1 MITLK
6 QLQSEIGSLFQYKK
20 SERTW
25 HVPFLASLCVGI
37 PLFIG
42 YYFDKSAYG
51 ITASI
56 GGLVFLYL
64 PGSSLARRMV
74 TMLACSFGFVLAFTI
89 GVLFSFNP
97 YLSSVV
103 LGLFAAFVHWVS
115 RFYQLKPPGNF
126 FFIMIAAIASC
137 MPFSPSTIPVK
148 VGLIAMG
155 TMLACVIAFIY
166 SILVTKGAV
175 FKSEFVV
182 VVQRNYVTIFEAVVI
197 GFFMSLSLLTGLLL
211 KMDNPYW
218 LPISCAAVIQG
229 VTLQQVW
236 RRTFQRILGT
246 FVGLMLT
253 WFLLGFE
260 LDLFW
265 ICFCIIVFQFLV
277 ETLIVRQYAMT
288 IVFMTPLTIFL
299 ADVGNTSKID
309 PNTLIAARFLDI
321 IIGSIIGAVA
331 GWILHHRY
339 LRSQS
344 ERQIRK
350 TRIAM
355 YRKSTLHSQ

>member
-1 MITLK
+1 MITLE
-6 QLQSEIGSLFQYKK
+6 QIQSEIVSLFQFKK

-42 YYFDKSAYG
+42 YYLGKSTYG
-51 ITASI
+51 ITACI

-64 PGSSLARRMV
+64 PSSSLARRMV
-74 TMLACSFGFVLAFTI
+74 TILACSFGFVFAFTI

-97 YLSSVV
+97 YLSSIV
-103 LGLFAAFVHWVS
+103 LGIFAAFVHWVS

-126 FFIMIAAIASC
+126 FFIMIASIASC
-137 MPFSPSTIPVK
+137 MPFDPEGIPVK

-166 SILVTKGAV
+166 SILITKGAV

-182 VVQRNYVTIFEAVVI
+182 VVQRSYATIFEAVVI
-197 GFFMSLSLLTGLLL
+197 GFFMSVSLLTGLLL
-211 KMDNPYW
+211 KLDNPYW

-246 FVGLMLT
+246 FVGLSLT
-253 WFLLGFE
+253 WGLLEFD
-260 LDLFW
+260 LNLFW
-265 ICFCIIVFQFLV
+265 ICFSIMVLQFVV
-277 ETLIVRQYAMT
+277 ETLIVRQYAMA

-299 ADVGNTSKID
+299 ADVGSALKID
-309 PNTLIAARFLDI
+309 PNVLIATRFLDI

-331 GWILHHRY
+331 GWILHHQY
-339 LRSQS
+339 LRDQS
-344 ERQIRK
+344 ERRIRK
-350 TRIAM
+350 TRIAI
-355 YRKSTLHSQ
+355 YRK

>member
-6 QLQSEIGSLFQYKK
+6 QMQFETLSLFRYKK

-25 HVPFLASLCVGI
+25 HVPFLASLCVGT

-42 YYFDKSAYG
+42 YYLDKPAYG
-51 ITASI
+51 ITACI

-64 PGSSLARRMV
+64 PASSLARRMV
-74 TMLACSFGFVLAFTI
+74 TILACSFGFVFAFTI

-97 YLSSVV
+97 YLSSIV

-126 FFIMIAAIASC
+126 FFIMIASIASC
-137 MPFSPSTIPVK
+137 MPFDLESIPVK

-155 TMLACVIAFIY
+155 TMLACVIAFVY
-166 SILVTKGAV
+166 SILITKGTV

-182 VVQRNYVTIFEAVVI
+182 VVQRNYATIFEAVVI

-211 KMDNPYW
+211 ELDNPYW

-229 VTLQQVW
+229 VTLLQVW

-246 FVGLMLT
+246 FVGLLLT
-253 WFLLGFE
+253 WVLLRFE
-260 LDLFW
+260 LSLFW
-265 ICFCIIVFQFLV
+265 ICVSIVLLQFIV
-277 ETLIVRQYAMT
+277 ETLIVRQYAMA
-288 IVFMTPLTIFL
+288 IIFMTPLTIFL
-299 ADVGNTSKID
+299 ADVGNSLKID
-309 PNTLIAARFLDI
+309 PNDLITTRFFDI
-321 IIGSIIGAVA
+321 IIGSVIGAVA

-339 LRSQS
+339 LRNKS

-355 YRKSTLHSQ
+355 YR

>member
-6 QLQSEIGSLFQYKK
+6 QLQFEILALFRYKK

-42 YYFDKSAYG
+42 YYLDKPTYG
-51 ITASI
+51 ITACI

-64 PGSSLARRMV
+64 PTGSLARRMV
-74 TMLACSFGFVLAFTI
+74 TMLACSFGFVFAYAI

-115 RFYQLKPPGNF
+115 RFFQLKPPGNF
-126 FFIMIAAIASC
+126 FFIMIASIASC
-137 MPFSPSTIPVK
+137 IPFNLEGIPVK

-155 TMLACVIAFIY
+155 TMLATVIAFGY
-166 SILVTKGAV
+166 SMLITKGTV

-211 KMDNPYW
+211 KLDNPYW

-246 FVGLMLT
+246 FVGLLLT
-253 WFLLGFE
+253 WFLLQLE
-260 LDLFW
+260 LNLFW
-265 ICFCIIVFQFLV
+265 ICFSIVVFQCIV
-277 ETLIVRQYAMT
+277 ETLIVRQYALA
-288 IVFMTPLTIFL
+288 IIFITPLTIFL
-299 ADVGNTSKID
+299 ADVGNSSNID
-309 PNTLIAARFLDI
+309 PNQLITTRFFDI
-321 IIGSIIGAVA
+321 VIGSVIGAVA
-331 GWILHHRY
+331 GWILHHQY
-339 LRSQS
+339 LRNQS

-350 TRIAM
+350 TRIAL
-355 YRKSTLHSQ
+355 YRK

>member
-6 QLQSEIGSLFQYKK
+6 QLQFEILALFRYKK

-42 YYFDKSAYG
+42 YYLDKPAYG
-51 ITASI
+51 ITACI

-64 PGSSLARRMV
+64 PASSLARRMV
-74 TMLACSFGFVLAFTI
+74 TILACSFGFVFAFTI

-126 FFIMIAAIASC
+126 FFIMIASIASC
-137 MPFSPSTIPVK
+137 MPFDLEGIPVK

-166 SILVTKGAV
+166 SLLITKGTA

-182 VVQRNYVTIFEAVVI
+182 VMQRNYVTIFEAVVI

-211 KMDNPYW
+211 KLDNPYW

-236 RRTFQRILGT
+236 RRSFQRILGT
-246 FVGLMLT
+246 FVGLLLT
-253 WFLLGFE
+253 WFLLQQE
-260 LDLFW
+260 LNLFW
-265 ICFCIIVFQFLV
+265 ICCSIVVFQFIV
-277 ETLIVRQYAMT
+277 ETLIVRQYAMA
-288 IVFMTPLTIFL
+288 IIFMTPLTIFL
-299 ADVGNTSKID
+299 ADVGNSLQID
-309 PNTLIAARFLDI
+309 PNELIMTRFFDI
-321 IIGSIIGAVA
+321 IIGSVIGAVA
-331 GWILHHRY
+331 GWILHHQN
-339 LRSQS
+339 LRNKS

-355 YRKSTLHSQ
+355 YR

>member
-6 QLQSEIGSLFQYKK
+6 QLQSKIVSLFQYKK

-25 HVPFLASLCVGI
+25 HIPFLASLCVGI

-42 YYFDKSAYG
+42 CYFDKPTNG

-64 PGSSLARRMV
+64 PSSSLARRMV
-74 TMLACSFGFVLAFTI
+74 TVLACSFGFVFAFTI

-97 YLSSVV
+97 YLSSLV

-126 FFIMIAAIASC
+126 FFIMIASIASC
-137 MPFSPSTIPVK
+137 MPFNLEIIPVK

-155 TMLACVIAFIY
+155 TMLACMIAFIY
-166 SILVTKGAV
+166 SILLTKGTL

-182 VVQRNYVTIFEAVVI
+182 VVQKNYSTIFEAVII

-211 KMDNPYW
+211 KLDNPYW
-218 LPISCAAVIQG
+218 IPISCAAVIQG
-229 VTLQQVW
+229 VTLEQIW

-246 FVGLMLT
+246 FLGLGLT
-253 WFLLGFE
+253 WLLLG
-260 LDLFW
+260 LKLNLFW
-265 ICFCIIVFQFLV
+265 ICFCIMAFQFVV
-277 ETLIVRQYAMT
+277 ETLIVRQYALT
-288 IVFMTPLTIFL
+288 IIFMTPLTIFL
-299 ADVGNTSKID
+299 ADIGNSIPID
-309 PNTLIAARFLDI
+309 PNGLIAARFFDI
-321 IIGSIIGAVA
+321 VIGSFIGGFA
-331 GWILHHRY
+331 GWLLHHRY
-339 LRSQS
+339 LRDKS
-344 ERQIRK
+344 EKQIRK
-350 TRIAM
+350 TRIAICRNRVT
-355 YRKSTLHSQ
+355 YF

>member
-6 QLQSEIGSLFQYKK
+6 QLQFEILSLFRYKK

-25 HVPFLASLCVGI
+25 HVPFLASLCVGT

-42 YYFDKSAYG
+42 YYLDKPAYG
-51 ITASI
+51 ITACI

-64 PGSSLARRMV
+64 PASSLARRMV
-74 TMLACSFGFVLAFTI
+74 TILACSFGFVFAFTI

-97 YLSSVV
+97 YLSSIV

-115 RFYQLKPPGNF
+115 RFYQLKAPGNF
-126 FFIMIAAIASC
+126 FFIMIASIASC
-137 MPFSPSTIPVK
+137 MPFDLESIPVK

-155 TMLACVIAFIY
+155 TMLACVIAFVY
-166 SILVTKGAV
+166 SILITKGTI
-175 FKSEFVV
+175 FKSEFMVV
-182 VVQRNYVTIFEAVVI
+182 MQRNYATIFEAVVI
-197 GFFMSLSLLTGLLL
+197 GFFMSLSLLIGLLL
-211 KMDNPYW
+211 KLDNPYW

-246 FVGLMLT
+246 FVGLLLT
-253 WFLLGFE
+253 WFLLQFE
-260 LDLFW
+260 LSLFW
-265 ICFCIIVFQFLV
+265 ICVSIVMLQFIV
-277 ETLIVRQYAMT
+277 ETLIVRQYAMA

-299 ADVGNTSKID
+299 ADVGSSLKID
-309 PNTLIAARFLDI
+309 PNELIATRFFDI

-331 GWILHHRY
+331 GWLLHHRY
-339 LRSQS
+339 LRNQS

-350 TRIAM
+350 TRIAI
-355 YRKSTLHSQ
+355 YR